1 MNKEK
6 LSDHLKSEWKKIDQT
21 ANPSIPNQ
29 KELLHQLS
37 QMKAEYRKKLLQ
49 EIILFVFCA
58 LMVVSAASLA
68 LIQAPAVFIVLQ
80 VCVLATLP
88 ILIVTE
94 KKDSSG
100 NARWSADDTNRNDH
114 NGHGLISS
122 YWRRESFY
130 LLMRKNEIAWHGFG
144 GLSD

>member
-58 LMVVSAASLA
+58 LMVVSAAILA
-68 LIQAPAVFIVLQ
+68 FTQVPAVFIVLQ
-80 VCVLATLP
+80 VCVLAVLP
-88 ILIVTE
+88 ILIAAE
-94 KKDSSG
+94 KKGISA
-100 NARWSADDTNRNDH
+100 NAR
-114 NGHGLISS
+114 
-122 YWRRESFY
+122 
-130 LLMRKNEIAWHGFG
+130 
-144 GLSD
+144 

>member
-6 LSDHLKSEWKKIDQT
+6 LSNHLKSEWKKIDQT

-58 LMVVSAASLA
+58 LMVVSAAILA
-68 LIQAPAVFIVLQ
+68 FTQAPAVFIVLQ
-80 VCVLATLP
+80 VCVLAVLP
-88 ILIVTE
+88 ILIAAE
-94 KKDSSG
+94 KKRHLG
-100 NARWSADDTNRNDH
+100 ECEVKR
-114 NGHGLISS
+114 G
-122 YWRRESFY
+122 
-130 LLMRKNEIAWHGFG
+130 
-144 GLSD
+144 

>member
-6 LSDHLKSEWKKIDQT
+6 LPDHLKSEWKKIDQT
-21 ANPSIPNQ
+21 ANPSIPTQ

-37 QMKAEYRKKLLQ
+37 QMKAERRRKLLK

-68 LIQAPAVFIVLQ
+68 LIQVPAVFIVLQ

-114 NGHGLISS
+114 NGC
-122 YWRRESFY
+122 
-130 LLMRKNEIAWHGFG
+130 
-144 GLSD
+144 GLSHRIGAGNLFIY

>member
-6 LSDHLKSEWKKIDQT
+6 LPDHLKSEWKKIDQT
-21 ANPSIPNQ
+21 ANPSIPTQ

-37 QMKAEYRKKLLQ
+37 QMKAERRRKLLK

-58 LMVVSAASLA
+58 LMVVSATSLA
-68 LIQAPAVFIVLQ
+68 LIQVPAVFIVLQ

-94 KKDSSG
+94 KKRQLG
-100 NARWSADDTNRNDH
+100 ECEVE
-114 NGHGLISS
+114 
-122 YWRRESFY
+122 RR
-130 LLMRKNEIAWHGFG
+130 
-144 GLSD
+144 

>member
-37 QMKAEYRKKLLQ
+37 QMKAECRKKLLQ

-58 LMVVSAASLA
+58 LMVVSAAILA
-68 LIQAPAVFIVLQ
+68 FTQVPAVFIVLQ
-80 VCVLATLP
+80 VCVLAVLP
-88 ILIVTE
+88 ILIAAE
-94 KKDSSG
+94 KKGISA
-100 NARWSADDTNRNDH
+100 NAR
-114 NGHGLISS
+114 
-122 YWRRESFY
+122 
-130 LLMRKNEIAWHGFG
+130 
-144 GLSD
+144 

>member
-21 ANPSIPNQ
+21 ANPSIPTQ

-58 LMVVSAASLA
+58 LMVVSAAILA
-68 LIQAPAVFIVLQ
+68 FNQVPAVFIVLQ
-80 VCVLATLP
+80 VCVLAVLP
-88 ILIVTE
+88 ILIAAE
-94 KKDSSG
+94 KKG
-100 NARWSADDTNRNDH
+100 ISANVR
-114 NGHGLISS
+114 
-122 YWRRESFY
+122 
-130 LLMRKNEIAWHGFG
+130 
-144 GLSD
+144 